1 MQKKSSS
8 RSIVPARGGIFKD
21 IVGRTKLILRLMG
34 DRRVNP
40 WVKLIPI
47 ATLLYWISPVDVIM
61 GIPGINALDDIAVI
75 GFGSYLFIEM
85 CPRDV
90 VREHTEDLDSNNEIV
105 DDASQDEDDIVDGEA
120 TDVSDRK

>member
-8 RSIVPARGGIFKD
+8 RSIVPTQGGVFRDLVI
-21 IVGRTKLILRLMG
+21 RTKLILRLMG

-47 ATLLYWISPVDVIM
+47 ATLLYWLSPVDLIM
-61 GIPGINALDDIAVI
+61 GIPGIDALDDIAVI
-75 GFGSYLFIEM
+75 GLGTYMFVEL

-90 VREHTEDLDSNNEIV
+90 VREHTEDLTSNNEIV
-105 DDASQDEDDIVDGEA
+105 DDAVDDDDIVDGEA
-120 TDVSDRK
+120 TDISDRK